1 MPPENHQKW
10 TGSSAAY
17 LDTQARDAW
26 AEEARERG
34 GRGSQRILSADEV
47 PAPHRDF
54 GPTAV
59 RRRRLMLLDD
69 TPVELVDS
77 YWPLDVARE
86 TPLAG
91 TRRVRGGATAY
102 LAELGYRPAEVDE
115 YVQADGATEEEA
127 HLLGAPVGSPV
138 LVLVRQIRA
147 AGGRLYEVTRTV
159 TRSGAGGLRYSMRT
173 DSE

>member
-1 MPPENHQKW
+1 MPPANTQTW

-17 LDTQARDAW
+17 LNTRARDAW

-34 GRGSQRILSADEV
+34 GRGSQRILDADET
-47 PAPHRDF
+47 PAPHRDL
-54 GPTAV
+54 GSTAV

-69 TPVELVDS
+69 APVELVDS
-77 YWPLDVARE
+77 YWPIDVARG
-86 TPLAG
+86 TPLAD

-102 LAELGYRPAEVDE
+102 LADRGYRPAEVDE

-127 HLLGAPVGSPV
+127 HLLDVPVGSPV
-138 LVLVRQIRA
+138 LVMIRQIRA

-159 TRSGAGGLRYSMRT
+159 TRSGAGGLHY
-173 DSE
+173 